1 MQAGSSCNSISAS
14 ARSGCWNLHARSRR
28 SGPCRIMTGRSS
40 CSSGRSAS
48 SPGGGTAA
56 TSPATTSLPA
66 RRTNR
71 SCGSIAS
78 GAAKEDGICTAFS
91 PEAVFSPLP
100 AYAELHCLSNFTF
113 LRGASHPEELV
124 RRAAGLGYSA
134 LAVTDECSLAGAVRA
149 HVAAKDVGLPLV
161 IGSEIRLQDGP
172 RLVLLATD
180 REGYGNL
187 SELITRG
194 RRRTKKGSYSLCWD
208 DLDGGLPGCLV
219 LLVPDGKRD
228 VEHARSIAERFA
240 GRAWIAAE
248 LLQGPDDRARLAG
261 LREQGKIY
269 GLPLAAAGDV
279 HMHVR
284 SRRPLQDTLTA
295 IRLRTPVHACGH
307 ALFPNA
313 ERHLRLRMRLAQIY
327 PAELLAETVRI
338 AERCRFSLEEL
349 RYEYPEELVPEGET
363 PSSHLRMLTEEG
375 LARRFPAGAPQK
387 IRDLVER
394 ELSLIAGL
402 RYEAFFL
409 TVQDIVRY
417 ARSQGILCQGRGSAA
432 NSAVCYLLGITEV
445 NPTKQELLFER
456 FISKERNEPPDI
468 DVDFEHQRREEVIQ
482 YVYRK
487 YSRERAALAA
497 TLITYRPK
505 SALRDAGK
513 ALGLDARR
521 VDRIAKSIAWWDDRK
536 ELASRLR
543 DAGFDPAS
551 PVMQRLTALACTLLG
566 FPRHLSQHVGGFV
579 ISRGALAQLVPI
591 ENAAMPER
599 SVIQWDK
606 DDLENLGLLKVDVLA
621 LGMLSAIRRGLDFVN
636 DLRGSAIT
644 MDSLLREE
652 DPVVY
657 EMMRHADTIGVFEIA
672 IVRPGPIQGDMVH
685 PYLRRRSGREPIDY
699 PNDAV
704 KKVLERTC
712 GVPIFQEQVM
722 QLAVV
727 AADFTPGEADQLR
740 RAMAA
745 WSRKGGLEPF
755 QKKLMEGMRK
765 NGIPAEFAE
774 RIYRQ
779 ILGFGE
785 YGFPESHSVSF
796 ALLAYVSAWL
806 KRHEPAAFLAALLNS
821 QPMGFYT
828 PSQLVQDA
836 RRHGVEVRPVDALAS
851 EWDCTLEAGTDA
863 LAVRLGFLLV
873 QGLSKTGAERIVA
886 ARRDRLFD
894 SVEDLARRAELNRH
908 DLKCLAAAGAFE
920 ALSGHRRHAFW
931 QVAGIETGAHILRDA
946 PVAETPAILPR
957 PTEGEN
963 LVADYASTGLTV
975 GRHPLALLRAHLS
988 RMRFANAGE
997 LKLLPGG
1004 TRARAAGIVTG
1015 RQRPSTASG
1024 TVFVT
1029 LEDETGY
1036 VNVIVWTHLIE
1047 RQRRE
1052 LLGAR
1057 LMGVEGVLEREG
1069 EVMHLVARRLS
1080 DHSALLGK
1088 LDTASRDFH

>member
-1 MQAGSSCNSISAS
+1 M
-14 ARSGCWNLHARSRR
+14 
-28 SGPCRIMTGRSS
+28 
-40 CSSGRSAS
+40 
-48 SPGGGTAA
+48 
-56 TSPATTSLPA
+56 
-66 RRTNR
+66 
-71 SCGSIAS
+71 
-78 GAAKEDGICTAFS
+78 
-91 PEAVFSPLP
+91 FSPLP

-124 RRAAGLGYSA
+124 KRAAALGYRA
-134 LAVTDECSLAGAVRA
+134 LALTDECSLAGAVRA

-161 IGSEIRLQDGP
+161 IGSEIRLQDGS

-187 SELITRG
+187 AALITLG
-194 RRRTKKGSYSLCWD
+194 RRRTKKGGYSLGWS
-208 DLDGGLPGCLV
+208 DLDSGLPGCLA
-219 LLVPDGKRD
+219 LLTFPHPCPLPKGEGEK
-228 VEHARSIAERFA
+228 HARSVAERFPA
-240 GRAWIAAE
+240 RAWIAVE
-248 LLQGPDDRARLAG
+248 LLQGPDDRAQLAA
-261 LREQGKIY
+261 LRELGKTY
-269 GLPLAAAGDV
+269 GLPLVASGDV
-279 HMHVR
+279 HMHLR

-295 IRLRTPVHACGH
+295 IRLRTTVRACGH

-313 ERHLRLRMRLAQIY
+313 ERHLRLLSRLARIY
-327 PAELLAETVRI
+327 PPELLEETVRV
-338 AERCRFSLEEL
+338 AGRCRFSLEEL
-349 RYEYPEELVPEGET
+349 RYEYPEELVPDGET
-363 PSSHLRMLTEEG
+363 PASWLRRLAEEG
-375 LARRFPAGAPQK
+375 LQRRFTVGASQK
-387 IRDLVER
+387 IRDLMER
-394 ELSLIAGL
+394 ELSLIAEL
-402 RYEAFFL
+402 RYEPFFL
-409 TVQDIVRY
+409 TVHDIVRY
-417 ARSQGILCQGRGSAA
+417 ARSRDILCQGRGSAA
-432 NSAVCYLLGITEV
+432 NSAVCYALGITEV
-445 NPTKQELLFER
+445 NPAKQELLFER

-482 YVYRK
+482 YVYAK
-487 YSRERAALAA
+487 YGRERAALAA
-497 TLITYRPK
+497 TLITYQPK
-505 SALRDAGK
+505 SALRDVGK
-513 ALGLDARR
+513 ALGLDALQ
-521 VDRIAKSIAWWDDRK
+521 VDRIAKSIAWWDDRR
-536 ELASRLR
+536 ELATRLR
-543 DAGFDPAS
+543 DTGFDPES
-551 PVMQRLTALACTLLG
+551 PVMLRLVGLASALLG

-579 ISRGALAQLVPI
+579 ISRGALARLVPI

-621 LGMLSAIRRGLDFVN
+621 LGMLSAIRRALDFVN
-636 DLRGSAIT
+636 ELRGSSIT

-652 DPVVY
+652 DPAVY
-657 EMMRHADTIGVFEIA
+657 EMMRHADTIGVFQIESRAQMSMLPRLKPEHFYDLVIEIA

-685 PYLRRRSGREPIDY
+685 PYLRRRAGTDPIDY
-699 PNDAV
+699 PNEAV
-704 KKVLERTC
+704 RKVLERTC

-727 AADFTPGEADQLR
+727 AAGFTPGEADQLR

-745 WSRKGGLEPF
+745 WRRKGGLEPF
-755 QKKLMEGMRK
+755 HKKLMDGMRK
-765 NGIPAEFAE
+765 NGISAEFAE

-806 KRHEPAAFLAALLNS
+806 KHHEPAAFLAALLNS

-851 EWDCTLEAGTDA
+851 EWDCTLETGTDA

-886 ARRDRLFD
+886 ARRDRLFG

-963 LVADYASTGLTV
+963 LVADYASTGLTL

-988 RMRFANAGE
+988 RMRFATAGE

-1036 VNVIVWTHLIE
+1036 VNVIVWPHLIE

-1052 LLGAR
+1052 LLGAH

-1069 EVMHLVARRLS
+1069 EVMHLVARKLS
-1080 DHSALLGK
+1080 DHSALLGG
-1088 LDTASRDFH
+1088 LVTPSRDFH

>member
-1 MQAGSSCNSISAS
+1 MQ
-14 ARSGCWNLHARSRR
+14 
-28 SGPCRIMTGRSS
+28 
-40 CSSGRSAS
+40 
-48 SPGGGTAA
+48 
-56 TSPATTSLPA
+56 
-66 RRTNR
+66 
-71 SCGSIAS
+71 
-78 GAAKEDGICTAFS
+78 
-91 PEAVFSPLP
+91 
-100 AYAELHCLSNFTF
+100 
-113 LRGASHPEELV
+113 
-124 RRAAGLGYSA
+124 
-134 LAVTDECSLAGAVRA
+134 
-149 HVAAKDVGLPLV
+149 
-161 IGSEIRLQDGP
+161 
-172 RLVLLATD
+172 
-180 REGYGNL
+180 
-187 SELITRG
+187 
-194 RRRTKKGSYSLCWD
+194 
-208 DLDGGLPGCLV
+208 
-219 LLVPDGKRD
+219 
-228 VEHARSIAERFA
+228 
-240 GRAWIAAE
+240 
-248 LLQGPDDRARLAG
+248 
-261 LREQGKIY
+261 
-269 GLPLAAAGDV
+269 
-279 HMHVR
+279 
-284 SRRPLQDTLTA
+284 
-295 IRLRTPVHACGH
+295 
-307 ALFPNA
+307 
-313 ERHLRLRMRLAQIY
+313 
-327 PAELLAETVRI
+327 
-338 AERCRFSLEEL
+338 
-349 RYEYPEELVPEGET
+349 
-363 PSSHLRMLTEEG
+363 
-375 LARRFPAGAPQK
+375 RRFPAGAPQK

-497 TLITYRPK
+497 TLITYQPK

-521 VDRIAKSIAWWDDRK
+521 VDRIAKSIAWWDDRQ

-636 DLRGSAIT
+636 DLRGNAIT

-652 DPVVY
+652 DPTVY
-657 EMMRHADTIGVFEIA
+657 EMMRHADTIGVFQIESRAQMSMLPRLKPKHFYDLVIEIA

-851 EWDCTLEAGTDA
+851 DWGCTLEPGTDGNP
-863 LAVRLGFLLV
+863 AVRLGFCLA
-873 QGLSKTGAERIVA
+873 QGLPQAGAERLVT
-886 ARRDRLFD
+886 ARKIRSFD
-894 SVEDLARRAELNRH
+894 GVEDLARRAGLNRRE
-908 DLKCLAAAGAFE
+908 LKCLAAAGALG
-920 ALSGHRRHAFW
+920 ALSGHRRHAYW

-946 PVAETPAILPR
+946 PVEETPAILPT

-963 LVADYASTGLTV
+963 LVADYASTGLTL
-975 GRHPLALLRAHLS
+975 GRHPLALLRSRLA
-988 RMRFANAGE
+988 RMRFATADE

-1004 TRARAAGIVTG
+1004 TPARAAGIVTG
-1015 RQRPSTASG
+1015 RQRPGTASG

-1036 VNVIVWTHLIE
+1036 VNVIVWPHLIE

-1069 EVMHLVARRLS
+1069 EVMHLIARRLT

-1088 LDTASRDFH
+1088 LETASRDFH

>member
-1 MQAGSSCNSISAS
+1 MI
-14 ARSGCWNLHARSRR
+14 
-28 SGPCRIMTGRSS
+28 
-40 CSSGRSAS
+40 
-48 SPGGGTAA
+48 
-56 TSPATTSLPA
+56 
-66 RRTNR
+66 
-71 SCGSIAS
+71 
-78 GAAKEDGICTAFS
+78 
-91 PEAVFSPLP
+91 SPLP

-124 RRAAGLGYSA
+124 KRAAGLGYSA
-134 LAVTDECSLAGAVRA
+134 LAITDECSLAGVVRA
-149 HVAAKDVGLPLV
+149 HVAAKDAGLPLV

-187 SELITRG
+187 ADLITRG
-194 RRRTKKGSYSLCWD
+194 RRRTKKGSYSLDWS

-219 LLVPDGKRD
+219 LLTFPHPCPLPEGEGEKLIQ
-228 VEHARSIAERFA
+228 HARGVAERFP
-240 GRAWIAAE
+240 GRGWIAAE

-261 LREQGKIY
+261 LRELGKAC

-284 SRRPLQDTLTA
+284 SRKPLQDTLTA
-295 IRLRTPVHACGH
+295 IRLGTPVHACGH

-313 ERHLRLRMRLAQIY
+313 ECHLRLRMRLAQIY

-338 AERCRFSLEEL
+338 AERCRFSLDEL
-349 RYEYPEELVPEGET
+349 RYEYPEELVPAGET
-363 PSSHLRMLTEEG
+363 PASWLRKLTGEG
-375 LARRFPAGAPQK
+375 LQRRFPEGASQK

-394 ELSLIAGL
+394 ELSLIAEL
-402 RYEAFFL
+402 RYEPFFL
-409 TVQDIVRY
+409 TVEDIVRY
-417 ARSQGILCQGRGSAA
+417 ARSRGILCQGRGSAA

-445 NPTKQELLFER
+445 NPAKQELLFER

-482 YVYRK
+482 YIYRK
-487 YSRERAALAA
+487 YGRERAALAA
-497 TLITYRPK
+497 TLITYQPK

-513 ALGLDARR
+513 ALGLDIRQ
-521 VDRIAKSIAWWDDRK
+521 VDRIAKSVAWWDDRK
-536 ELASRLR
+536 ELAARLR

-551 PVMQRLTALACTLLG
+551 PVMRRLTALACALLG

-579 ISRGALAQLVPI
+579 ISRGALAHLVPI

-636 DLRGSAIT
+636 DLRGGAIT
-644 MDSLLREE
+644 MDGLLREE
-652 DPVVY
+652 DPAVY
-657 EMMRHADTIGVFEIA
+657 EMMRHADTVGVFQIESRAQMSMLPRLKPKHFYDLVIEIA

-704 KKVLERTC
+704 RKVLERTC

-745 WSRKGGLEPF
+745 WRRKGGLEPF
-755 QKKLMEGMRK
+755 QKKLMDGMRK

-836 RRHGVEVRPVDALAS
+836 RRHGVEVRPVDVCSS
-851 EWDCTLEAGTDA
+851 EWDCTLETTPAAA
-863 LAVRLGFLLV
+863 LPPLLVEEGKNPSPPCKGGVPVAQAEGGVVQPAVRLGFRLV
-873 QGLSKTGAERIVA
+873 QGLSQAGAERIVA
-886 ARRDRLFD
+886 ARRNSAFD
-894 SVEDLARRAELNRH
+894 NVENLARRAELNRH

-920 ALSGHRRHAFW
+920 ALSGHRRHAYW
-931 QVAGIETGAHILRDA
+931 QVAGIETGAHLLRDA
-946 PVAETPAILPR
+946 PVAETPAILPP

-963 LVADYASTGLTV
+963 LVADYASTGLTL
-975 GRHPLALLRAHLS
+975 GRHPLALLRPHLS
-988 RMRFANAGE
+988 RLRFAAAE
-997 LKLLPGG
+997 EIRLLPSGSPV
-1004 TRARAAGIVTG
+1004 RAAGIVTG
-1015 RQRPSTASG
+1015 RQRPGTASG

-1029 LEDETGY
+1029 LEDETGCL
-1036 VNVIVWTHLIE
+1036 NVIVWRDLTE

-1069 EVMHLVARRLS
+1069 EVMHLIARRLT
-1080 DHSALLGK
+1080 DHSALLGE
-1088 LDTASRDFH
+1088 LVTASRDFH

>member
-1 MQAGSSCNSISAS
+1 V
-14 ARSGCWNLHARSRR
+14 
-28 SGPCRIMTGRSS
+28 
-40 CSSGRSAS
+40 
-48 SPGGGTAA
+48 
-56 TSPATTSLPA
+56 
-66 RRTNR
+66 
-71 SCGSIAS
+71 S
-78 GAAKEDGICTAFS
+78 GAVKEDGICTAFS

-100 AYAELHCLSNFTF
+100 AYAELHCLSSFTF
-113 LRGASHPEELV
+113 LRGASHPEELAK
-124 RRAAGLGYSA
+124 RAAALGYRA
-134 LAVTDECSLAGAVRA
+134 LALTDECSLAGAVRA

-161 IGSEIRLQDGP
+161 IGSEIRMQDGP

-187 SELITRG
+187 SELITLG
-194 RRRTKKGSYSLCWD
+194 RRRTKKGGYSLCWG

-219 LLVPDGKRD
+219 LLTFPHPCPLPKGVGEKH
-228 VEHARSIAERFA
+228 VRSVAERFP
-240 GRAWIAAE
+240 GRAWIAVE
-248 LLQGPDDRARLAG
+248 LLQGPDDRARLAA
-261 LREQGKIY
+261 LRELGKTC
-269 GLPLAAAGDV
+269 GLPLVASGDV
-279 HMHVR
+279 HMHLR

-295 IRLRTPVHACGH
+295 IRLRTTVRACGH

-313 ERHLRLRMRLAQIY
+313 ERHLRLLSRLARIY
-327 PAELLAETVRI
+327 PPELLEETVRV

-349 RYEYPEELVPEGET
+349 RYEYPEELVPDGET
-363 PSSHLRMLTEEG
+363 PASWLRKLAEEG
-375 LARRFPAGAPQK
+375 LHRRFPVGASQK
-387 IRDLVER
+387 IRDLMER
-394 ELSLIAGL
+394 ELSLIAEL
-402 RYEAFFL
+402 RYEPFFL
-409 TVQDIVRY
+409 TVHDIVRY
-417 ARSQGILCQGRGSAA
+417 ARSRDILCQGRGSAA
-432 NSAVCYLLGITEV
+432 NSAVCYALGITEV
-445 NPTKQELLFER
+445 NPAKQELLFER

-482 YVYRK
+482 YVYQK
-487 YSRERAALAA
+487 YGRERAALAA
-497 TLITYRPK
+497 TLITYQPK
-505 SALRDAGK
+505 SALRDVGK
-513 ALGLDARR
+513 ALGLDALQA
-521 VDRIAKSIAWWDDRK
+521 DRIAKSIAWWDDRR
-536 ELASRLR
+536 ELATRLR
-543 DAGFDPAS
+543 DAGFDPES
-551 PVMQRLTALACTLLG
+551 PVMLRLVGLASALLG

-579 ISRGALAQLVPI
+579 ISRGALARLVPI

-621 LGMLSAIRRGLDFVN
+621 LGMLSAIRRALDFVN
-636 DLRGSAIT
+636 ELRSSAIT

-652 DPVVY
+652 DPAVY
-657 EMMRHADTIGVFEIA
+657 EMMRHADTIGVFQIESRAQMSMLPRLKPEHFYDLVIEIA

-685 PYLRRRSGREPIDY
+685 PYLRRRAGTDPIDY

-704 KKVLERTC
+704 RKVLERTC

-745 WSRKGGLEPF
+745 WRRKGGLEPF
-755 QKKLMEGMRK
+755 HKKLMDGMRK

-806 KRHEPAAFLAALLNS
+806 KHHEPAAFLAALLNS

-851 EWDCTLEAGTDA
+851 EWDCTLETGTDA

-920 ALSGHRRHAFW
+920 PLSGHRRHAFW
-931 QVAGIETGAHILRDA
+931 QVAGIETDAHILRDA
-946 PVAETPAILPR
+946 PLAETPAILPR

-963 LVADYASTGLTV
+963 LVADYASTGLTL

-988 RMRFANAGE
+988 RMRFATADE

-1036 VNVIVWTHLIE
+1036 VNVIVWPHLIE

-1069 EVMHLVARRLS
+1069 EVMHLVAGKLS
-1080 DHSALLGK
+1080 DHSALLGG
-1088 LDTASRDFH
+1088 LVTPSRDFH

>member
-1 MQAGSSCNSISAS
+1 M
-14 ARSGCWNLHARSRR
+14 
-28 SGPCRIMTGRSS
+28 
-40 CSSGRSAS
+40 
-48 SPGGGTAA
+48 
-56 TSPATTSLPA
+56 
-66 RRTNR
+66 
-71 SCGSIAS
+71 
-78 GAAKEDGICTAFS
+78 
-91 PEAVFSPLP
+91 FSPLP

-124 RRAAGLGYSA
+124 KRAAALGYRA
-134 LAVTDECSLAGAVRA
+134 LALTDECSLAGAVRA

-172 RLVLLATD
+172 RVVLLATD

-187 SELITRG
+187 AALITLG
-194 RRRTKKGSYSLCWD
+194 RRRTKKGGYSLGWS
-208 DLDGGLPGCLV
+208 DLDSGLPGCLA
-219 LLVPDGKRD
+219 LLTFPHPCPLPKGDGEKH
-228 VEHARSIAERFA
+228 VRSVAERFPA
-240 GRAWIAAE
+240 RAWIAVE
-248 LLQGPDDRARLAG
+248 LLQGPDDRAQLAA
-261 LREQGKIY
+261 LRELGKTY
-269 GLPLAAAGDV
+269 GLPLVASGDV
-279 HMHVR
+279 HMHLR

-295 IRLRTPVHACGH
+295 IRLRTTVRACGH

-313 ERHLRLRMRLAQIY
+313 ERHLRLLSRLARIY
-327 PAELLAETVRI
+327 PPELLEETVRV
-338 AERCRFSLEEL
+338 AGRCRFSLEEL
-349 RYEYPEELVPEGET
+349 RYEYPEELVPDGET
-363 PSSHLRMLTEEG
+363 PASWLRKLAEEG
-375 LARRFPAGAPQK
+375 LQRRFTVGASQK
-387 IRDLVER
+387 IRDLMER
-394 ELSLIAGL
+394 ELSLIAEL
-402 RYEAFFL
+402 RYEPFFL
-409 TVQDIVRY
+409 TVHDIVRY
-417 ARSQGILCQGRGSAA
+417 ARSRDILCQGRGSAA
-432 NSAVCYLLGITEV
+432 NSAVCYALGITEV
-445 NPTKQELLFER
+445 NPAKQELLFER

-482 YVYRK
+482 YIYAK
-487 YSRERAALAA
+487 YGRERAALAA
-497 TLITYRPK
+497 TLITYQPK
-505 SALRDAGK
+505 SALRDVGK
-513 ALGLDARR
+513 ALGLDALQ
-521 VDRIAKSIAWWDDRK
+521 VDRIAKSIAWWDDRR
-536 ELASRLR
+536 ELATRLR
-543 DAGFDPAS
+543 DTGFDPES
-551 PVMQRLTALACTLLG
+551 PVMLRLVGLASALLG

-579 ISRGALAQLVPI
+579 ISRGALARLVPI

-621 LGMLSAIRRGLDFVN
+621 LGMLSAIRRALDFVN
-636 DLRGSAIT
+636 ELRGSSIT

-652 DPVVY
+652 DPAVY
-657 EMMRHADTIGVFEIA
+657 EMMRHADTIGVFQIESRAQMSMLPRLKPEHFYDLVIEIA

-685 PYLRRRSGREPIDY
+685 PYLRRRAGTDPIDY
-699 PNDAV
+699 PNEAV
-704 KKVLERTC
+704 RKVLERTC

-727 AADFTPGEADQLR
+727 AAGFTPGEADQLR

-745 WSRKGGLEPF
+745 WRRKGGLEPF
-755 QKKLMEGMRK
+755 HKKLMDGMRQ
-765 NGIPAEFAE
+765 NGISAEFAE

-806 KRHEPAAFLAALLNS
+806 KHHEPAAFLAALLNS

-851 EWDCTLEAGTDA
+851 EWDCTLETGTDA

-894 SVEDLARRAELNRH
+894 SVEDLARRAELNRR

-963 LVADYASTGLTV
+963 LVADYASTGLTL

-988 RMRFANAGE
+988 RMRFATAGE

-1036 VNVIVWTHLIE
+1036 VNVIVWPHLIE

-1080 DHSALLGK
+1080 DHSALLGG
-1088 LDTASRDFH
+1088 LVTPSRDFH

>member
-1 MQAGSSCNSISAS
+1 V
-14 ARSGCWNLHARSRR
+14 
-28 SGPCRIMTGRSS
+28 
-40 CSSGRSAS
+40 
-48 SPGGGTAA
+48 
-56 TSPATTSLPA
+56 
-66 RRTNR
+66 
-71 SCGSIAS
+71 
-78 GAAKEDGICTAFS
+78 AKADGICTAFS
-91 PEAVFSPLP
+91 PEAVYSPLS

-124 RRAAGLGYSA
+124 KRAAGLGYSA
-134 LAVTDECSLAGAVRA
+134 LAITDECSLAGAVRA
-149 HVAAKDVGLPLV
+149 HVTAKEVGLPLV

-187 SELITRG
+187 AALITLG
-194 RRRTKKGSYSLCWD
+194 RRRTKKGSYSLDWS
-208 DLDGGLPGCLV
+208 DLDSGLPGCLV
-219 LLVPDGKRD
+219 LLTFPHPCPLPKGEGEK
-228 VEHARSIAERFA
+228 HARSVAKRFA

-248 LLQGPDDRARLAG
+248 LLQGPDDRARLAA
-261 LREQGKIY
+261 LRELGKAY
-269 GLPLAAAGDV
+269 GLPLVASGDV
-279 HMHVR
+279 HMHLR

-295 IRLRTPVHACGH
+295 IRLRTAVQACGH
-307 ALFPNA
+307 ALHPNA

-327 PAELLAETVRI
+327 PADLLAETVRV

-363 PSSHLRMLTEEG
+363 PASWLRKLAEEG
-375 LARRFPAGAPQK
+375 LQRRFPAGASQK
-387 IRDLVER
+387 IRDLMER
-394 ELSLIAGL
+394 ELSLIAEL
-402 RYEAFFL
+402 RYEPFFL
-409 TVQDIVRY
+409 TVHDIVRY
-417 ARSQGILCQGRGSAA
+417 ARSRGILCQGRGSAA
-432 NSAVCYLLGITEV
+432 NSAVCYALGITEV
-445 NPTKQELLFER
+445 NPVKQELLFER

-482 YVYRK
+482 YVYDK
-487 YSRERAALAA
+487 YGRERAALAA
-497 TLITYRPK
+497 TLITYQPK
-505 SALRDAGK
+505 SALRDVGK
-513 ALGLDARR
+513 ALGLDALQ
-521 VDRIAKSIAWWDDRK
+521 VDRIAKSIAWWDDRR
-536 ELASRLR
+536 ELVARLR
-543 DAGFDPAS
+543 DSGFDPGS
-551 PVMQRLTALACTLLG
+551 PVMRRLVGLASALLG

-579 ISRGALAQLVPI
+579 ISRGALARLVPI

-621 LGMLSAIRRGLDFVN
+621 LGMLSAIRRALDFVN
-636 DLRGSAIT
+636 EMRSSTIT

-652 DPVVY
+652 DPAVY
-657 EMMRHADTIGVFEIA
+657 EMMRHADTIGVFQIESRAQMSMLPRLKPEHFYDLVIEIA

-685 PYLRRRSGREPIDY
+685 PYLRRRAGTDPIDY
-699 PNDAV
+699 PNEAV
-704 KKVLERTC
+704 RRVLERTC

-727 AADFTPGEADQLR
+727 AAGFTPGEADQLR

-745 WSRKGGLEPF
+745 WRRKGGLEPF
-755 QKKLMEGMRK
+755 RKKLMDGMRK

-836 RRHGVEVRPVDALAS
+836 RRHGVEVRPVNALAS
-851 EWDCTLEAGTDA
+851 EWDCTLETSADA
-863 LAVRLGFLLV
+863 NPAVRLGFLLV
-873 QGLSKTGAERIVA
+873 QGLSQAGAERIVG
-886 ARRDRLFD
+886 ARRERLFD
-894 SVEDLARRAELNRH
+894 SVRDLARRAELNRH

-920 ALSGHRRHAFW
+920 PLSGHRRHAFW

-946 PVAETPAILPR
+946 PVAETPAVFPP

-963 LVADYASTGLTV
+963 LVSDYASTGLTQ
-975 GRHPLALLRAHLS
+975 GRHPLALLRAHLA
-988 RMRFANAGE
+988 RLRFATADE

-1004 TRARAAGIVTG
+1004 TPARAAGIVTG

-1036 VNVIVWTHLIE
+1036 VNVIVWRDLTE

-1069 EVMHLVARRLS
+1069 EVMHLIAKRLT

-1088 LDTASRDFH
+1088 LATPSRDFH